1 MKEVR
6 EVLSHVGLGK
16 GLRDDHLRFERT
28 PPFSR
33 GVDDPVLADTMK
45 DESSP
50 KDVEPQT
57 GGSPCRLT
65 VYEFS
70 GHTRA
75 NARVWS
81 AATRG

>member
-6 EVLSHVGLGK
+6 EVLSHVGVGK
-16 GLRDDHLRFERT
+16 SLRDDHLRFERT
-28 PPFSR
+28 PAFSR
-33 GVDDPVLADTMK
+33 GVDDPVLADTIN
-45 DESSP
+45 DESSS

-70 GHTRA
+70 GHKKE